1 MNRKVLF
8 SLLTTMIILG
18 ILLSACQPAPIE
30 ETPVAEAPVQEAPAT
45 EEPETE
51 APAAEAP
58 AEEAIKVALVL
69 SGPISDASW
78 NAAAYNALLSLKD
91 MFNLE
96 IEYTENTDLPDI
108 EPTYRGY
115 ADSGFDVIIGHG
127 FQFSDPAFEV
137 APAYPETHWGIVMGY
152 AEGDNIESMNF
163 KEEETSYL
171 AGFVA
176 ASMSETGVIGGV
188 GGMDIP
194 SIIKMMEAY
203 KLGAKSVNPDIE
215 VLVTYVGVWDDPT
228 AGYEATLA
236 QINQNADV
244 VFTSANLTSVGVY
257 QAAEEKGVFAIGS
270 EGDQC
275 GAATDTVLA
284 TITDNFDKVME
295 LMIRSVQEGNF
306 NGGVNFYGLKEG
318 AISYFACEGM
328 LPADVESEAENLKQQ
343 IIDGSLVVPTILE
356 ISD

>member
-1 MNRKVLF
+1 
-8 SLLTTMIILG
+8 
-18 ILLSACQPAPIE
+18 
-30 ETPVAEAPVQEAPAT
+30 
-45 EEPETE
+45 
-51 APAAEAP
+51 
-58 AEEAIKVALVL
+58 
-69 SGPISDASW
+69 
-78 NAAAYNALLSLKD
+78 
-91 MFNLE
+91 
-96 IEYTENTDLPDI
+96 
-108 EPTYRGY
+108 
-115 ADSGFDVIIGHG
+115 
-127 FQFSDPAFEV
+127 
-137 APAYPETHWGIVMGY
+137 
-152 AEGDNIESMNF
+152 
-163 KEEETSYL
+163 
-171 AGFVA
+171 
-176 ASMSETGVIGGV
+176 
-188 GGMDIP
+188 MDIP

-203 KLGAKSVNPDIE
+203 KLGAKLVNPDIE

-295 LMIRSVQEGNF
+295 LMIRSVQEDNF